1 MMFMTEGP
9 AAAPV
14 PVISR
19 VGLAALGL
27 AVLGV
32 FYLGIL
38 PTRVLDIALSSVST
52 IF

>member
-1 MMFMTEGP
+1 M
-9 AAAPV
+9 
-14 PVISR
+14 
-19 VGLAALGL
+19 AALGL